1 MSEILDVLTSISGQL
16 DELIE
21 AMPSQVE
28 VLESRDAERIS
39 RLMEERAQVIE
50 SMVAVSERVPALLES
65 SSDDSSVKSLVKTL
79 DDKLQTV
86 LDADRKAES
95 LLAELTLDLGGQ
107 LRQANT
113 TLVAREAYKPSS
125 SGQPAARFSDREG

>member
-1 MSEILDVLTSISGQL
+1 MTQILEVLTSISSQL

-21 AMPSQVE
+21 ALPTQAE
-28 VLESRDAERIS
+28 VLESRDVDRIA

-50 SMVAVSERVPALLES
+50 SMVAFSERVPALLES
-65 SSDDSSVKSLVKTL
+65 SSDDPSVKALVVAL
-79 DDKLQTV
+79 DGKLQTV

-95 LLAELTLDLGGQ
+95 LMAELTRDIGGQ

-113 TLVAREAYKPSS
+113 TLVARDAYKPTS

>member
-1 MSEILDVLTSISGQL
+1 MTEILEVLTSISSQL

-21 AMPSQVE
+21 ALPSQAE
-28 VLESRDAERIS
+28 VLESRDVDRIA

-50 SMVAVSERVPALLES
+50 SMVAFSERVPALLES
-65 SSDDSSVKSLVKTL
+65 SSDDPSVNALVVTL
-79 DDKLQTV
+79 DGKLQTV

-95 LLAELTLDLGGQ
+95 LMAELTRDIGGQ

-113 TLVAREAYKPSS
+113 TLVARDAYKPTS

>member
-1 MSEILDVLTSISGQL
+1 MTEILEVLTSISSQL

-21 AMPSQVE
+21 ALPSQAE
-28 VLESRDAERIS
+28 VLESRDVDRIA

-50 SMVAVSERVPALLES
+50 SMVAFSERVPALLES
-65 SSDDSSVKSLVKTL
+65 SSDDPSVKALVVTL
-79 DDKLQTV
+79 DGKLQTV

-95 LLAELTLDLGGQ
+95 LMAELTRDIGGQ

-113 TLVAREAYKPSS
+113 TLVARDAYKPTS

>member
-1 MSEILDVLTSISGQL
+1 MTEILDLLTSISSQL

-21 AMPSQVE
+21 ALPCQDE
-28 VLESRDAERIS
+28 VLESRDVEEIS

-65 SSDDSSVKSLVKTL
+65 SSDDPSVKSLVKTL
-79 DDKLQTV
+79 DGKLQTV
-86 LDADRKAES
+86 LDADRRAES
-95 LLAELTLDLGGQ
+95 LLAELTIDLGGR

-113 TLVAREAYKPSS
+113 TLVAREAYKPASS
-125 SGQPAARFSDREG
+125 AQPAARFSDREG